1 MPLSVGT
8 PAPPFELIDQEREPV
23 SLEDLKGEKSLVVF
37 IPFPFSNVCSFELCT
52 IRDRLAALNDLEARV
67 AVITVDTHFTNQKWS
82 NENGFEFPVLSDY
95 WPHGETA
102 MAYDAFNE
110 KVGAANR
117 ISYVLDED
125 AVIRTV
131 IDSGSLG
138 TPREF
143 DEYVEALASID

>member
-1 MPLSVGT
+1 MPLDPGT
-8 PAPPFELIDQEREPV
+8 PAPHFELINQDREPV
-23 SLEDLKGEKSLVVF
+23 SLNDLKGDKSLVVF
-37 IPFPFSNVCSFELCT
+37 IPFPFSNICEFELCT
-52 IRDRLAALNDLEARV
+52 IRDRLAALNDLDAKV

-95 WPHGETA
+95 WPHGEIA
-102 MAYDAFNE
+102 MAYDAFNH

-117 ISYVLDED
+117 VTFVLDGD
-125 AVIRTV
+125 AVIRQV

-143 DEYVEALASID
+143 DEYVEALATIG

>member
-1 MPLSVGT
+1 MPLPIGT
-8 PAPPFELIDQEREPV
+8 PAPPFQLINQDREPI
-23 SLEDLKGEKSLVVF
+23 SLDDLKGEKSLVVF
-37 IPFPFSNVCSFELCT
+37 IPFPFSNICSFELCT

-82 NENGFEFPVLSDY
+82 SENGFEFPVLSDY
-95 WPHGETA
+95 WPHGQTA

-117 ISYVLDED
+117 VTYVLDDD
-125 AVIRTV
+125 AVIRNV

-138 TPREF
+138 TAREF
-143 DEYVEALASID
+143 DDYVEALAEIG